1 MELYVTGF
9 PCRSTGMTKKGGTRM
24 TKEGHGNDKK
34 RGHGNDTFTEECG
47 SSNSESSGIAL
58 I

>member
-24 TKEGHGNDKK
+24 TKEGHGND
-34 RGHGNDTFTEECG
+34 TFTEECG